1 MCMNRRAAKVIA
13 EQIGM
18 VIEIPVESK
27 ECLGKFLRVK
37 VHIDISNP
45 LKRFIRLGVKESE
58 KAVIV
63 PLIYERLPEFCYACG
78 RIEYGLHECSDD
90 KARTEALEGSSTKF
104 GPWMRVEVGDRSR
117 ATQQRQ
123 MGKTSFDSRNSVEPI
138 NEDLTNLVGHAQ
150 GLGDTLEDLAKQ
162 GNVNAEQVQELQTN
176 SAMEGVVGYFEVTAL
191 EKSPRANP
199 ELQSRSLSSF
209 LGGSSVSSGEQSHVP
224 NPINSMLSPESIE
237 PSDTKRK
244 GLTVSSEDSR
254 KAKKKKA
261 VLSTVNSLLS
271 ERLDHF
277 LVDEKWLNAVNQVSV
292 EHLGFYFSDQCPLLL
307 KFGDKNS
314 KFFHRRAFKRKKKN
328 LICKLW
334 DGNGNLQESKEELSQ
349 IIVSYFSSLFQSLEP
364 SPSDIRRASELIIG
378 RLNTEY

>member
-123 MGKTSFDSRNSVEPI
+123 MGKTSFDSKGNSVEPI

-277 LVDEKWLNAVNQVSV
+277 LVDEKWLNAVNQ
-292 EHLGFYFSDQCPLLL
+292 
-307 KFGDKNS
+307 
-314 KFFHRRAFKRKKKN
+314 
-328 LICKLW
+328 
-334 DGNGNLQESKEELSQ
+334 ESKEELSQ